1 VTETKLPQY
10 SMLTLF
16 KQFQQL
22 INDIPVLDATGSP

>member
-1 VTETKLPQY
+1 
-10 SMLTLF
+10 MLTLF